1 MSRDSRL
8 EESLQPRLPWRLRTS
23 MSMVVMVTMAMF
35 SALTATTSRLLFLC
49 FLLLFKSPQL
59 LFSFGPSS
67 SPVCFPLSGL
77 FLFVAT

>member
-1 MSRDSRL
+1 MSRNSRL
-8 EESLQPRLPWRLRTS
+8 EEPLQPRLPWRFRAS
-23 MSMVVMVTMAMF
+23 MSMLMVTMAMF